1 MLTASSHPDVLR
13 RRARGRG
20 RMNSALGAEER
31 KGWKP
36 QDSRLGG
43 GKIASA
49 TFVARVVR
57 GPITRVPV
65 ALVRDPPGPLQ
76 RDLHLNIC
84 TLSHPSLFSSLFCCR
99 SLVGRRGQQEGR
111 LGKLPVCMW
120 GLSVQLRLE
129 QDPLGLQGCGWVGC
143 RQTNLP
149 SGAFRWKNLF
159 KVQKHN

>member
-1 MLTASSHPDVLR
+1 MADSGHLRLVWVGEAPAMLMASSHPDVLR

-43 GKIASA
+43 GKIVSA

-57 GPITRVPV
+57 GPITRVAV

-76 RDLHLNIC
+76 RDLHLNIR
-84 TLSHPSLFSSLFCCR
+84 TLSHPSLFSSVADHL
-99 SLVGRRGQQEGR
+99 LVGVVSRREGWES
-111 LGKLPVCMW
+111 C
-120 GLSVQLRLE
+120 LSA
-129 QDPLGLQGCGWVGC
+129 CG
-143 RQTNLP
+143 
-149 SGAFRWKNLF
+149 A
-159 KVQKHN
+159 